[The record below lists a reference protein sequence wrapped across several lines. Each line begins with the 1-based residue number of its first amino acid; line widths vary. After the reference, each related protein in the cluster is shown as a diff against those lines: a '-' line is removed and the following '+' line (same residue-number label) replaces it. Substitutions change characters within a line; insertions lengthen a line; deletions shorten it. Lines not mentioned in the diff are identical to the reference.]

1 MRCRKCG
8 SEKMGV
14 MPNKKN
20 PAATDLYCLE
30 CGAWQKFATRDE
42 IRLYQ
47 TRKFVTT
54 NADHIRAM
62 TDEELAEWL
71 ENVDCF
77 NCECC
82 IYQMACRFEH
92 DTETVYYADKY
103 DCRVGRMDWL
113 KQPYKACKEEV

>member
-1 MRCRKCG
+1 MKCRKCG

-47 TRKFVTT
+47 TRKSVIT
-54 NADHIRAM
+54 NAERFRAQS
-62 TDEELAEWL
+62 DEDLAKELAMIAEWDRKEL
-71 ENVDCF
+71 AKAKRGPGLVKFMENWLQAPAG
-77 NCECC
+77 E
-82 IYQMACRFEH
+82 
-92 DTETVYYADKY
+92 DTYHA
-103 DCRVGRMDWL
+103 
-113 KQPYKACKEEV
+113 